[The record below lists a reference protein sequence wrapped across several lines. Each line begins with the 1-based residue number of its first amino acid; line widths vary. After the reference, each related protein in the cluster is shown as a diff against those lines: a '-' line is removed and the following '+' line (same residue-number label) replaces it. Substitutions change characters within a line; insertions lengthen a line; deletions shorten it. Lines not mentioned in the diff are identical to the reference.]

1 VKGQYYKIWINDF
14 RTKDGNIATML
25 RVAGGYVPGTYVD
38 SVTYNNMGQFPLIGT
53 NMQRTG
59 IFMTT
64 IPSEQY
70 LISKHYVKDTKGAAA
85 NPAVT
90 IIENNFVSGKVWIE
104 TGAGDYVNS
113 ATGPNHNAKDV
124 VASGYKV
131 VMSSLTD
138 QGAKAY

>member
-1 VKGQYYKIWINDF
+1 
-14 RTKDGNIATML
+14 
-25 RVAGGYVPGTYVD
+25 
-38 SVTYNNMGQFPLIGT
+38 
-53 NMQRTG
+53 
-59 IFMTT
+59 MTT

-138 QGAKAY
+138 QGAKAYDAQVNRLPKKDRAEAARQLLIKHPEYIAATVEADNE